1 MPRKPPEDEMA
12 DCCLDPHNPVPN
24 LILYSDPD
32 PVRNLSPDPDPDP
45 DAQTTCCRLVMRWQI
60 CMTGSNISAASRM
73 RSFLRNSSEHPDQVH
88 SYHNLPY
95 LTFHL
100 IDFDLIGYDLID

>member
-1 MPRKPPEDEMA
+1 MA